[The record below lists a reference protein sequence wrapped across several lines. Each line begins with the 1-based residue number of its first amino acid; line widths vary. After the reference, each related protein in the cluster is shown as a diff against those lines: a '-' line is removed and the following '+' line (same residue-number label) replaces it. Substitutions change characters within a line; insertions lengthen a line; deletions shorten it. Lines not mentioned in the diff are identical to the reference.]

1 MAKSKSARKHTPA
14 NTNKKLML
22 PIGGLLVIAL
32 LAVGL
37 ISLWPSS
44 ETAVALPPEI
54 TVDAASEKWAEGVF
68 LLDVREPYEWNEG
81 HVPDSTLIPL
91 GELADRV
98 SELPADQEIMV
109 ICRSGNR
116 SATGRDIL
124 KEAGLTQVTSVA
136 GGIRAWAAAG
146 HPVVSGP

>member
-1 MAKSKSARKHTPA
+1 MAKSKKTSGKTRSK
-14 NTNKKLML
+14 NNNNLIL
-22 PIGGLLVIAL
+22 SIGGLLVVAL

-37 ISLWPSS
+37 MALWPSTEATVS
-44 ETAVALPPEI
+44 LPPEI
-54 TVDAASEKWAEGVF
+54 TVDEASEKWAEGVF
-68 LLDVREPYEWNEG
+68 LLDVREPFEWNEG

-91 GELADRV
+91 GELAGRV

-124 KEAGLTQVTSVA
+124 KEAGLDQVTSVA
-136 GGIRAWAAAG
+136 GGIRAWSAAG

>member
-1 MAKSKSARKHTPA
+1 MAKSSKARKKTRPQ
-14 NTNKKLML
+14 NKKNLIL
-22 PIGGLLVIAL
+22 PIGGLLILTL
-32 LAVGL
+32 LVVGFV
-37 ISLWPSS
+37 SFWPSN
-44 ETAVALPPEI
+44 ETTVSLPPEI
-54 TVDAASEKWAEGVF
+54 TVDEASEKWAAGVF

-91 GELADRV
+91 GELAGRV

-124 KEAGLTQVTSVA
+124 KDAGLEQVTSVA
-136 GGIRAWAAAG
+136 GGIRAWASAG